1 MAFVKS
7 CIGKMQLW
15 RVEHCVCCCFAI
27 VPTQKWWQ
35 NEKSG
40 QSCIHKEV
48 TSYKIHTL
56 ERWPDNNF
64 ET

>member
-1 MAFVKS
+1 
-7 CIGKMQLW
+7 MQLW
-15 RVEHCVCCCFAI
+15 NTVFA
-27 VPTQKWWQ
+27 VALLLSPPKHDDKMK
-35 NEKSG
+35 KSG